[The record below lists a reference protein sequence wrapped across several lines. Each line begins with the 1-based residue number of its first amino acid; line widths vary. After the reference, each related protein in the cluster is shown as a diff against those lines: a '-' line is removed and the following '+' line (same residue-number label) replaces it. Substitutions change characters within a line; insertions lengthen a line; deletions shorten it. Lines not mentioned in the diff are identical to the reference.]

1 MIEKKEVELKAAL
14 AEAERRLCKLG
25 AEREGLEEKIEAIN
39 RQQQPDIW
47 LLNETRE
54 ELALVDDRVNV
65 AQIEVRTLRIALAKI
80 ELPRAQA
87 AVAPAKTAFE
97 EARAK
102 YLAAAD
108 ECNRLGAKSDAAR
121 FRVGN
126 IENAIRSD
134 EGAIEEFRR
143 SLASSKARAA

>member
-14 AEAERRLCKLG
+14 AEAERAACKLG
-25 AEREGLEEKIEAIN
+25 AEHEGLEEKIEAIN
-39 RQQQPDIW
+39 RQLQPDVW
-47 LLNETRE
+47 LLDEMRE
-54 ELALVDDRVNV
+54 ELALVDGRMNV

-87 AVAPAKTAFE
+87 TVEPTRTAFE

-126 IENAIRSD
+126 IESAIHSD
-134 EGAIEEFRR
+134 ERAIEELRR
-143 SLASSKARAA
+143 TSLKARAA